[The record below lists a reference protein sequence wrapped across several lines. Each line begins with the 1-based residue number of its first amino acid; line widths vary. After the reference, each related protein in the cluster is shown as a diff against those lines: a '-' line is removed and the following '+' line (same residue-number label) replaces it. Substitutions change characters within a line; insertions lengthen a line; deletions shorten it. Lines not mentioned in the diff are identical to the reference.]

1 MNKLR
6 RSTSNKYIG
15 GVCGGLAEWT
25 DTSPLAWRIIFLLIP
40 SSLIIYIVA
49 WMLIKKQIMK
59 DKFDIDR
66 KLSILIGLWI
76 LDKLIILA
84 MFYWFDYK

>member
-49 WMLIKKQIMK
+49 WMLIKK
-59 DKFDIDR
+59 
-66 KLSILIGLWI
+66 
-76 LDKLIILA
+76 
-84 MFYWFDYK
+84 